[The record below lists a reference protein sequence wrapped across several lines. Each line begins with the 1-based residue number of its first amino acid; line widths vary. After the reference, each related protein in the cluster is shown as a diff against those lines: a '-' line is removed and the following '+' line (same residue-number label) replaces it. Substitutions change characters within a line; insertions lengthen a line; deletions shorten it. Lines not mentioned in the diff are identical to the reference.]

1 MFIFIFQATKT
12 KAVIGEREGK
22 VDNKTK
28 IELIREEVEKIKEEK
43 KEEEEEAKVDVTYC
57 LCLYLV
63 SILQKLSTK

>member
-1 MFIFIFQATKT
+1 MFKFILQAIKT

-43 KEEEEEAKVDVTYC
+43 KEEEEAKVDLTFCFVC
-57 LCLYLV
+57 
-63 SILQKLSTK
+63 I

>member
-1 MFIFIFQATKT
+1 MQATKT

-43 KEEEEEAKVDVTYC
+43 KEEEEAKVDLTICFVC
-57 LCLYLV
+57 
-63 SILQKLSTK
+63 I

>member
-1 MFIFIFQATKT
+1 MFEFIFQATKT

-43 KEEEEEAKVDVTYC
+43 KEEEEAKVDLTFYFVR
-57 LCLYLV
+57 
-63 SILQKLSTK
+63 I

>member
-43 KEEEEEAKVDVTYC
+43 KEEEEAKVGVTYC

-63 SILQKLSTK
+63 NILQKLSTK

>member
-1 MFIFIFQATKT
+1 MQATKT

-43 KEEEEEAKVDVTYC
+43 KEEEEAKVD
-57 LCLYLV
+57 L
-63 SILQKLSTK
+63 SIFFVCI

>member
-1 MFIFIFQATKT
+1 MFEFILQATKT

-43 KEEEEEAKVDVTYC
+43 KEEEEAKVDLTFYFVC
-57 LCLYLV
+57 
-63 SILQKLSTK
+63 I

>member
-1 MFIFIFQATKT
+1 MQATKT

-43 KEEEEEAKVDVTYC
+43 KEEEEAKVNY
-57 LCLYLV
+57 LFCLYLV
-63 SILQKLSTK
+63 SII

>member
-1 MFIFIFQATKT
+1 MFKFILQATKT

-43 KEEEEEAKVDVTYC
+43 KEEEEAKVDLTFCFVC
-57 LCLYLV
+57 
-63 SILQKLSTK
+63 I